1 MQHIRPLYLFLLTAL
16 YLWAFPGAAHVTKV
30 DVSVPQVDGIDVS
43 DHQKT
48 IDWDAVARDG
58 RVQFVYIKATE
69 GATYTSNVYRYNL
82 ENARRVGIKVGSYHF
97 LRTGSRI
104 RDQFANFTRSVKK
117 HEQDLLPLID
127 VEVRQGWTNQQV
139 RDSVKLFAD
148 LCEQHYG
155 VRPMI
160 YTSSH
165 FFNHILGRA
174 FADYPLFIAR
184 YSSTEPVL
192 DSGHWILWQF
202 SEKGRIGGIS
212 TPVDLSCFNSGCSL
226 QNILIKENRM
236 GSRRRSASESV
247 AGREKPGSVK
257 VKEAPAMSKK
267 QEKELKKQ
275 QEKERKARERA
286 EKLRKEEEAKQA
298 EKQRKLEEQQ
308 RKKAMQQ
315 AHDQQ
320 KKLEEQKKKDE
331 KKRQEEARKH
341 QQEVQKEQEHQR
353 KLAEQAAK
361 QKAEQERR
369 QAEQQ
374 QKKAEV
380 EQRQRQQQAKQ
391 QAVKQEQQ
399 QRQQQQRQTVQQSRL
414 GQTGT
419 SIRQSTRSRKTNK
432 SSADND

>member
-1 MQHIRPLYLFLLTAL
+1 MNERNPMQSIRLLYILTSLLITTAL
-16 YLWAFPGAAHVTKV
+16 SGMAQVTKV
-30 DVSVPQVDGIDVS
+30 DVRVPAVDGIDVS
-43 DHQKT
+43 DHQKR
-48 IDWDAVARDG
+48 IDWDAVARDR

-69 GATYTSNVYRYNL
+69 GATYTSGVYRYNL

-117 HEQDLLPLID
+117 QEQDLLPLID

-148 LCEQHYG
+148 LVEQHYG

-184 YSSTEPVL
+184 YATNEPVL
-192 DSGHWILWQF
+192 DSGDWILWQY
-202 SEKGRIGGIS
+202 SEKGRINGIE
-212 TPVDLSCFNSGCSL
+212 TPVDLSCFNRGCGL

-236 GSRRRSASESV
+236 GSRRRSAAEAV
-247 AGREKPGSVK
+247 DQREKPSSVTVK
-257 VKEAPAMSKK
+257 VPPAMSKK

-286 EKLRKEEEAKQA
+286 EKLKQEEAAKQA
-298 EKQRKLEEQQ
+298 EKQRKAEEQQ
-308 RKKAMQQ
+308 RKRAMQE
-315 AHDQQ
+315 AHEKQ
-320 KKLEEQKKKDE
+320 KKLEEQKKKEE
-331 KKRQEEARKH
+331 KQRQEQLKK
-341 QQEVQKEQEHQR
+341 QQ
-353 KLAEQAAK
+353 EQAAK
-361 QKAEQERR
+361 Q
-369 QAEQQ
+369 AEQQ
-374 QKKAEV
+374 RKKAEV
-380 EQRQRQQQAKQ
+380 EQRQKQQQAKQ
-391 QAVKQEQQ
+391 QAAKQEQAAKQKQ
-399 QRQQQQRQTVQQSRL
+399 QRETVQRNRL
-414 GQTGT
+414 DQGAN
-419 SIRQSTRSRKTNK
+419 SVRQSTRTRKTNK

>member
-1 MQHIRPLYLFLLTAL
+1 MRIIKQIYPLILLTACVL
-16 YLWAFPGAAHVTKV
+16 PMWAQVTPV
-30 DVSVPQVDGIDVS
+30 DVYVPAVDGIDVS
-43 DHQKT
+43 DHQRT
-48 IDWDAVARDG
+48 IDWDAVARDK

-69 GATYTSNVYRYNL
+69 GATYTSRVYRYNL
-82 ENARRVGIKVGSYHF
+82 EHARRAGIKVGSYHF

-104 RDQFANFTRSVKK
+104 RDQFDNFSRVVKK

-160 YTSSH
+160 YTSAH

-184 YSSTEPVL
+184 YAANEPVL
-192 DSGHWILWQF
+192 DCGSWILWQY
-202 SEKGRIGGIS
+202 SEKGSISGID
-212 TPVDLSCFNSGCSL
+212 TPVDLSCFNRGCGL

-236 GSRRRSASESV
+236 GSRRRSASEAV
-247 AGREKPGSVK
+247 EGRDKPSSVK

-286 EKLRKEEEAKQA
+286 EKLQREEAAKQQQ
-298 EKQRKLEEQQ
+298 KQRKAEEEQ
-308 RKKAMQQ
+308 RKRAMQQ

-320 KKLEEQKKKDE
+320 KKLEEQKKKQEDQQKKLEEQRKKDE
-331 KKRQEEARKH
+331 KKRQEQA
-341 QQEVQKEQEHQR
+341 QQEQERQR
-353 KLAEQAAK
+353 KLAEQQRK
-361 QKAEQERR
+361 RN
-369 QAEQQ
+369 
-374 QKKAEV
+374 EV
-380 EQRQRQQQAKQ
+380 EQRQKQQQAQDQAAKQ
-391 QAVKQEQQ
+391 AQKDK
-399 QRQQQQRQTVQQSRL
+399 QRQQRETVQRNRL
-414 GQTGT
+414 DQTAT
-419 SIRQSTRSRKTNK
+419 SVRQSTRSRKTNK

>member
-1 MQHIRPLYLFLLTAL
+1 MRHIKPIYILLLVAL
-16 YLWAFPGAAHVTKV
+16 CAFAMPCVAQVTKV
-30 DVSVPQVDGIDVS
+30 DVRVPAVDGIDVS

-48 IDWDAVARDG
+48 IDWDAVARDK

-69 GATYTSNVYRYNL
+69 GATYTSHVYRYNL

-104 RDQFANFTRSVKK
+104 RDQFNNFTRSVKK
-117 HEQDLLPLID
+117 QEQDLLPLID

-184 YSSTEPVL
+184 YATNEPVL
-192 DSGHWILWQF
+192 DSGDWILWQY
-202 SEKGRIGGIS
+202 SEKGRINGIS
-212 TPVDLSCFNSGCSL
+212 TPVDLSCFNSGCGL
-226 QNILIKENRM
+226 QNILIKEGRM

-247 AGREKPGSVK
+247 AGRDKPNSVK

-275 QEKERKARERA
+275 QEKEQKARERA
-286 EKLRKEEEAKQA
+286 EKLRQEEAAKQA
-298 EKQRKLEEQQ
+298 EKQRKEEEKQ

-315 AHDQQ
+315 AHEKQKKLEEQQ
-320 KKLEEQKKKDE
+320 KKLEEQQRKEE
-331 KKRQEEARKH
+331 KKRQEQLR
-341 QQEVQKEQEHQR
+341 KEQEHQR
-353 KLAEQAAK
+353 KLAEQAA
-361 QKAEQERR
+361 
-369 QAEQQ
+369 EQQ
-374 QKKAEV
+374 RKKAEV
-380 EQRQRQQQAKQ
+380 EERQR
-391 QAVKQEQQ
+391 QQ
-399 QRQQQQRQTVQQSRL
+399 QRQQQAAKQEQQQKQKQQRETVQRNRLNQSA
-414 GQTGT
+414 TNV
-419 SIRQSTRSRKTNK
+419 RQSTRSRKTNK